1 MTRIKLYAP
10 ALAWG
15 IFIFVLSTWP
25 GKDFPQLDWGDLL
38 SVDKLVHIT
47 FYGLLTG
54 LILRGYFRI
63 KNLKL
68 KINTADL
75 SLKNVKNKSEIWGIG
90 FWIAAS
96 CTAYGWFL
104 EWFQE
109 HFCQDRM
116 FDPFDGL
123 ANTIGAFAI
132 LGLFIWQNRKVFVN
146 T

>member
-1 MTRIKLYAP
+1 MTRIKPYAP

-38 SVDKLVHIT
+38 SVDKLVHIA
-47 FYGLLTG
+47 FYALLTG

-68 KINTADL
+68 KIRDARFSFENGQ
-75 SLKNVKNKSEIWGIG
+75 NKGEMNRFG
-90 FWIAAS
+90 FYVALG

-109 HFCQDRM
+109 HFCQDRL

-123 ANTIGAFAI
+123 ANTIGAFGV
-132 LGLFIWQNRKVFVN
+132 LGVFVWQNRKNVA
-146 T
+146 

>member
-1 MTRIKLYAP
+1 MTRIKPYAP

-25 GKDFPQLDWGDLL
+25 GKDFPQFNWGDLL

-47 FYGLLTG
+47 FYALLTG

-63 KNLKL
+63 ENLTL
-68 KINTADL
+68 KINAADFDL
-75 SLKNVKNKSEIWGIG
+75 QNAETKRQILRIG
-90 FWIAAS
+90 LLIATS

-109 HFCQDRM
+109 HFCQDRL

-123 ANTIGAFAI
+123 ANTIGAFSV
-132 LGLFIWQNRKVFVN
+132 LGRFIWQNR
-146 T
+146 

>member
-1 MTRIKLYAP
+1 MVYIKPYAP
-10 ALAWG
+10 ALVWG

-38 SVDKLVHIT
+38 SVDKLVHIA
-47 FYGLLTG
+47 FYALLTG
-54 LILRGYFRI
+54 LILRGYFGI

-68 KINTADL
+68 KINAADFAL
-75 SLKNVKNKSEIWGIG
+75 ENGRNKPQILKIG
-90 FWIAAS
+90 FLIAAS
-96 CTAYGWFL
+96 STAYGWFL

-123 ANTIGAFAI
+123 ANTIGAFAV
-132 LGLFIWQNRKVFVN
+132 LGLFIWQNRK
-146 T
+146 

>member
-1 MTRIKLYAP
+1 MTRIKRYAP
-10 ALAWG
+10 ALVWG

-38 SVDKLVHIT
+38 SVDKLVHIA
-47 FYGLLTG
+47 FYALLTG

-68 KINTADL
+68 KISTANFDIENEGNKAQI
-75 SLKNVKNKSEIWGIG
+75 LKIS

-109 HFCQDRM
+109 HFCQDRL

-123 ANTIGAFAI
+123 ANTIGAFGVF
-132 LGLFIWQNRKVFVN
+132 GLFMWQNRR
-146 T
+146 

>member
-1 MTRIKLYAP
+1 MVYIKPYAP
-10 ALAWG
+10 ALVWG
-15 IFIFVLSTWP
+15 IFIFALSTWP
-25 GKDFPQLDWGDLL
+25 GKDFPQLNWGDLV

-47 FYGLLTG
+47 FYALLTG
-54 LILRGYFRI
+54 LILRGYFGI

-68 KINTADL
+68 KINAADFRL
-75 SLKNVKNKSEIWGIG
+75 ENGGIKPQILKIG

-109 HFCQDRM
+109 HFCQDRL

-123 ANTIGAFAI
+123 ANTMGAFAV
-132 LGLFIWQNRKVFVN
+132 LGLFIWQNRQVF
-146 T
+146 